1 MIVIFQFLSAFLN
14 APVLSQVLAI
24 VFIVVLIWF
33 FKVSDKQRRAL
44 AYLMSR

>member
-33 FKVSDKQRRAL
+33 FKSVMVMTPT
-44 AYLMSR
+44 Y